1 MPDEIEVPL
10 DEVQEHIKELHEKRH
25 GAHGK
30 PQEAEGH
37 PNAEHQDAEH
47 QDAEHQGG
55 AEGGKS
61 WSRFVAL
68 STAILAVVAAI
79 GALQSGLLV
88 NEALL
93 QKNEQVS
100 RLTQASDAWN
110 YYQAEGLK
118 ALIYQTAAQAQ
129 PVASPVAQSDLA
141 QSKHYLAKQT
151 QLKQQAEA
159 LAAQSESS
167 SRKAEQF
174 LSRHHIFAFSV
185 SLCQIAIAL
194 SAVAALTQRRRI
206 WIVGLVAGAVG
217 TALLLYGFLVH

>member
-25 GAHGK
+25 EAHGK
-30 PQEAEGH
+30 PHDAG
-37 PNAEHQDAEH
+37 EHKISEH

-55 AEGGKS
+55 TEGGKS
-61 WSRFVAL
+61 WTRFVAL

-118 ALIYQTAAQAQ
+118 SLIYQTAAQAQ
-129 PVASPVAQSDLA
+129 PPTSPVAQSDLA
-141 QSKHYLAKQT
+141 QSKRYLAKQT
-151 QLKQQAEA
+151 QLKQQAES
-159 LAAQSESS
+159 LVAQSEGS

-217 TALLLYGFLVH
+217 TVLLLYGFVVH

>member
-10 DEVQEHIKELHEKRH
+10 DEVQEHIKELHGKRH
-25 GAHGK
+25 EAHGK
-30 PQEAEGH
+30 PHDAG
-37 PNAEHQDAEH
+37 EHRTSEH

-55 AEGGKS
+55 AEGSKS
-61 WSRFVAL
+61 WTRFVAL

-118 ALIYQTAAQAQ
+118 SLIYQTAAQVQ
-129 PVASPVAQSDLA
+129 PPASPVAQSDLA
-141 QSKHYLAKQT
+141 QSKHYLAKQA
-151 QLKQQAEA
+151 QLKQQAEG
-159 LAAQSESS
+159 LVAQSEGS

-217 TALLLYGFLVH
+217 TVLLLYGFVVH

>member
-1 MPDEIEVPL
+1 MMGQGEGDATMPDEIEVPL
-10 DEVQEHIKELHEKRH
+10 DEVQEHIKELHGKRH
-25 GAHGK
+25 EAHGK
-30 PQEAEGH
+30 PH
-37 PNAEHQDAEH
+37 NADEHQISEH
-47 QDAEHQGG
+47 QSGTES
-55 AEGGKS
+55 GKS
-61 WSRFVAL
+61 WTRFVAL

-88 NEALL
+88 NKALL

-118 ALIYQTAAQAQ
+118 SLIYQTAAQAQ
-129 PVASPVAQSDLA
+129 PPASPVAQSDLA

-151 QLKQQAEA
+151 QLKQQAES
-159 LAAQSESS
+159 LVAQSEGS

-217 TALLLYGFLVH
+217 TVLLLYGFVVH

>member
-10 DEVQEHIKELHEKRH
+10 DEVQEHIKELHGKRH

-30 PQEAEGH
+30 PHDAD
-37 PNAEHQDAEH
+37 EHQISEH
-47 QDAEHQGG
+47 QDAEHQGD

-61 WSRFVAL
+61 WTRFVAL

-118 ALIYQTAAQAQ
+118 SLIYQTAAQAQ
-129 PVASPVAQSDLA
+129 PPASPVAQSDLA
-141 QSKHYLAKQT
+141 QSKHYLAKQA
-151 QLKQQAEA
+151 QLKQQAES
-159 LAAQSESS
+159 LVAQSEGS

-217 TALLLYGFLVH
+217 TVLLLYGFVVH

>member
-10 DEVQEHIKELHEKRH
+10 DEVQEHIKELHGKRH
-25 GAHGK
+25 EAHGK
-30 PQEAEGH
+30 PHDAG
-37 PNAEHQDAEH
+37 EHRTSEH

-55 AEGGKS
+55 AEGSKS
-61 WSRFVAL
+61 WTRFVAL

-118 ALIYQTAAQAQ
+118 SLIYQTAAQAQ
-129 PVASPVAQSDLA
+129 PPASPVAQSDLA

-151 QLKQQAEA
+151 QLKQQAES
-159 LAAQSESS
+159 LVAQSEGS

-217 TALLLYGFLVH
+217 TVLLLYGFVVH